1 MQDWDV
7 FINVTLCSMLK
18 TGFSEVLPKV
28 YVKDSIDMQ
37 MKIFRYLK
45 TYHLLEMLQTEQ
57 FFIARRT
64 VFSDKREKG
73 YKENLRYFFAL
84 LPCGNS
90 EHDIVARQS
99 ILATRDYAKSH
110 IRVSCWTKDQYTDH
124 SENYLKW
131 KSFGEGYCR
140 IETTLSDL
148 LHSIDFGNMTVVVA
162 PIQYKKEEYDSS
174 LFDLVFTKTLEYKD
188 EQEIRICLF
197 PTDENN
203 DFARYQITDIDRMI
217 HEVTLS
223 PFIPRIMNNWIR
235 DGFETKF
242 SFLKGRIQ
250 LSKIAEY

>member
-1 MQDWDV
+1 
-7 FINVTLCSMLK
+7 MLNI
-18 TGFSEVLPKV
+18 GFSEVLPKV

-73 YKENLRYFFAL
+73 YKENLKSFFAL

-90 EHDIVARQS
+90 EHDIMARQS
-99 ILATRDYAKSH
+99 ILTTRDYARNH
-110 IRVSCWTKDQYTDH
+110 IRVSCWTKDLYSNH

-148 LHSIDFGNMTVVVA
+148 LKSIDFRGMTVVVA
-162 PIQYKKEEYDSS
+162 PIQYKKEEYDST
-174 LFDLVFTKTLEYKD
+174 LFDLIFTKTLEYEA
-188 EQEIRICLF
+188 EQEIRISLF
-197 PTDENN
+197 PNEAISDTAKYKINN
-203 DFARYQITDIDRMI
+203 IDQMI
-217 HEVTLS
+217 QGVTLS
-223 PFIPRIMNNWIR
+223 PFISRAMNNMIKSGLESR
-235 DGFETKF
+235 F
-242 SFLKGRIQ
+242 SFLLGRIQ
-250 LSKIAEY
+250 LSKLAEY